1 MGQRKKGSGLQCLEK
16 LEGFSTGV
24 FLVLS
29 ILAFAVLFGLSFLLS
44 GENSLDIMEE
54 TVYIVRDSIW
64 GNLLGIAIF
73 LALGVGIVRCFRR
86 YGTSWNRRYILAV
99 ILVGMTAVSVL
110 WVWMSKTMP
119 QADQKVVCDF
129 AHAYNQGD
137 YSSLARGGYVAKCP
151 HQLGMITWIRV
162 IFKLFGENNYHAF
175 QYFSACMVPVLVYSG
190 DRFVRKLVE
199 LKRKKCN
206 PAVRKTSVVHV
217 NTTQVDVIE
226 NVTAKYD
233 GIAARKDADTAK
245 DAKNQGEMSPT
256 RFVTAEIFYLL
267 LIVSCVPLYLYVP
280 FVYGEVSSTA
290 FAMLSAWMFLEC
302 LDRLTIRNGIGLA
315 LSAGAA
321 VMLRQNTVILLIG
334 YLLVA
339 VIKWISTRKK
349 QMLLAGCCILAG
361 LLLFQGML
369 KVLYQKHRP
378 EDAQAIPAILY
389 VAMGIHESDLGAGW
403 FDGYNFL
410 TFEGEGCDRE
420 KAEAVAKA
428 DLKEFAYKIKTDPA
442 YGVDF
447 YFRKFVTQWS
457 TPMYQGL
464 SMNNC
469 LEAERPRI
477 AESVYFGRLR
487 TVIDCWMNWYQL
499 ALYGGVLA
507 MLLFSCSRFSWRR
520 SKKSLDSYSLLIGI
534 FGGILFTMLWEAKS
548 RYVFPYLLLLIPY
561 AAAGLADLMERL
573 NGRIFPE
580 KGNAEYERRNENKES
595 SEESRTQKK
604 SQLKNADVTENTERV
619 QSTGDIQ
626 ETLNITEDTEIM
638 QSTQITEE
646 NEDGAVK

>member
-1 MGQRKKGSGLQCLEK
+1 MGQRKKKLGLQCLEK

-29 ILAFAVLFGLSFLLS
+29 ILTFAVLFGLSFLLS

-64 GNLLGIAIF
+64 GNLLGIAIL
-73 LALGVGIVRCFRR
+73 LALGLGIIRCFRQ
-86 YGTSWNRRYILAV
+86 YGARWNRRYILAV

-137 YSSLARGGYVAKCP
+137 YSSLAWDGYVAKCP
-151 HQLGMITWIRV
+151 HQLGLITWIRV

-175 QYFSACMVPVLVYSG
+175 QYFSACMVPLLVYSG
-190 DRFVRKLVE
+190 DRFVRKLAE
-199 LKRKKCN
+199 LKVKKCN
-206 PAVRKTSVVHV
+206 PAVTKL
-217 NTTQVDVIE
+217 
-226 NVTAKYD
+226 
-233 GIAARKDADTAK
+233 
-245 DAKNQGEMSPT
+245 SPT

-267 LIVSCVPLYLYVP
+267 LIASCVPFYLYVP
-280 FVYGEVSSTA
+280 FVYGEISSTA

-302 LDRLTIRNGIGLA
+302 LDRLTIGNGIGLA

-349 QMLLAGCCILAG
+349 QMLLAGCCVLAG
-361 LLLFQGML
+361 LVLFQGML

-389 VAMGIHESDLGAGW
+389 VAMGTHESDLGAGW

-428 DLKEFAYKIKTDPA
+428 DLKEFAYKIKTEPS
-442 YGVDF
+442 YGIDF

-469 LEAERPRI
+469 LEAERPRL

-507 MLLFSCSRFSWRR
+507 MLLFSYSRFSWRR
-520 SKKSLDSYSLLIGI
+520 SEKEHFEKDSVKKDRLTEAFEDGKPDVVNSRNCRTLDKYSLLIGI

-561 AAAGLADLMERL
+561 AAAGLSDLMERL
-573 NGRIFPE
+573 NGRIFLE

-619 QSTGDIQ
+619 KSTGDIQ

>member
-1 MGQRKKGSGLQCLEK
+1 MEQRKEEPRRYWWKKLEK
-16 LEGFSTGV
+16 LEGFSASV

-29 ILAFAVLFGLSFLLS
+29 ILTFAVLFGLSFVLS

-64 GNLLGIAIF
+64 GNLLGIGIF
-73 LALGVGIVRCFRR
+73 LALGVGIIRCFQR
-86 YGTSWNRRYILAV
+86 YGKSWNRRYILSV
-99 ILVGMTAVSVL
+99 ILAGMTVASIL

-129 AHAYNQGD
+129 AHAFNQGD
-137 YSSLARGGYVAKCP
+137 YSGLAWGSYVAKCP
-151 HQLGMITWIRV
+151 HQLGLITWIRV

-175 QYFSACMVPVLVYSG
+175 QYVSACLVPVLVYSG
-190 DRFVRKLVE
+190 DRFVRKLAE
-199 LKRKKCN
+199 LKLPKR
-206 PAVRKTSVVHV
+206 S
-217 NTTQVDVIE
+217 Q
-226 NVTAKYD
+226 
-233 GIAARKDADTAK
+233 
-245 DAKNQGEMSPT
+245 MSPT
-256 RFVTAEIFYLL
+256 RFVTEEIFYLL

-280 FVYGEVSSTA
+280 FVYGEISSTA

-302 LDRLTIRNGIGLA
+302 LDHLTIGNGIGLA
-315 LSAGAA
+315 LSAGAT

-349 QMLLAGCCILAG
+349 QMLLVGCCVLAG

-369 KVLYQKHRP
+369 KGFYQKHRP

-389 VAMGIHESDLGAGW
+389 VAMGTHETDLGAGW

-410 TFEGEGCDRE
+410 TFEGQGCDRE

-428 DLKEFAYKIKTDPA
+428 DLREFAYKIKTEPS

-469 LEAERPRI
+469 LEAEQPRL
-477 AESVYFGRLR
+477 AESVYFGWLR
-487 TVIDCWMNWYQL
+487 TVIDRWMNWYQL

-507 MLLFSCSRFSWRR
+507 LLLSACPKGDRR
-520 SKKSLDSYSLLIGI
+520 KRKSLDGYSLLIGI

-561 AAAGLADLMERL
+561 AAAGLSDLARRL
-573 NGRIFPE
+573 DDRIFLE

-595 SEESRTQKK
+595 SE
-604 SQLKNADVTENTERV
+604 D
-619 QSTGDIQ
+619 
-626 ETLNITEDTEIM
+626 
-638 QSTQITEE
+638 
-646 NEDGAVK
+646 NEDGTVK

>member
-1 MGQRKKGSGLQCLEK
+1 MEQRKEEPRRYWWKKLEK
-16 LEGFSTGV
+16 LEGFSASV

-29 ILAFAVLFGLSFLLS
+29 ILTFAVLFGLSFVLS

-64 GNLLGIAIF
+64 GNLLGIGIF
-73 LALGVGIVRCFRR
+73 LALGVGIIRCFQR
-86 YGTSWNRRYILAV
+86 YGKSWNRRYILSV
-99 ILVGMTAVSVL
+99 ILAGMTVASIL

-129 AHAYNQGD
+129 AHAFNQGD
-137 YSSLARGGYVAKCP
+137 YSGLAWGGYVAKCP
-151 HQLGMITWIRV
+151 HQLGLITWIRV

-175 QYFSACMVPVLVYSG
+175 QYVSACLVPVLVYSG

-199 LKRKKCN
+199 LNQFKKN
-206 PAVRKTSVVHV
+206 PVETK
-217 NTTQVDVIE
+217 
-226 NVTAKYD
+226 
-233 GIAARKDADTAK
+233 
-245 DAKNQGEMSPT
+245 QGDST
-256 RFVTAEIFYLL
+256 RFVTAEIFYFLL
-267 LIVSCVPLYLYVP
+267 VVSCVPLYLYVP

-290 FAMLSAWMFLEC
+290 LAMLSAWLFLEC
-302 LDRLTIRNGIGLA
+302 LDKLTIGNGIGLA

-349 QMLLAGCCILAG
+349 QMLFVGCCVLAG

-369 KVLYQKHRP
+369 KGLYQKHRP

-389 VAMGIHESDLGAGW
+389 VAMGTHESELGAGW
-403 FDGYNFL
+403 FDDYNFL
-410 TFEGEGCDRE
+410 TFEGEGCDRA

-428 DLKEFAYKIKTDPA
+428 DLREFAYKIKTEPA

-447 YFRKFVTQWS
+447 YFRKFMTQWS

-464 SMNNC
+464 AMNNC

-477 AESVYFGRLR
+477 AENIYFGRLR
-487 TVIDCWMNWYQL
+487 TVIDRWMNWYQL
-499 ALYGGVLA
+499 ALYGGVLV
-507 MLLFSCSRFSWRR
+507 LLLGGCKKGDRR
-520 SKKSLDSYSLLIGI
+520 NQRSLDRYSLLIGI

-548 RYVFPYLLLLIPY
+548 RYVFPYLLLLLPY
-561 AAAGLADLMERL
+561 AAAGLSELMGSLEWRIWKGKTKGAEDL
-573 NGRIFPE
+573 
-580 KGNAEYERRNENKES
+580 KNENKEN
-595 SEESRTQKK
+595 SENRLMT
-604 SQLKNADVTENTERV
+604 
-619 QSTGDIQ
+619 
-626 ETLNITEDTEIM
+626 
-638 QSTQITEE
+638 
-646 NEDGAVK
+646 NEDGTVK